1 MRERFA
7 VCLLF
12 FTASARADTI
22 QLVAGG
28 GTGGN
33 GSKAA
38 DAKLHQ
44 PFGCDFRADGAMV
57 FVEFTGSERLR
68 IVIADGT
75 VHTLAG
81 NGKKGLSGDGGPGK
95 DASFN
100 AMHAVLVSPEGLL
113 YVADSF
119 NHCVRTYDPV
129 KGRVDAFAG
138 TGMKGY
144 SGDGSPAKNATFNEA
159 YCIAAD
165 GKFEKLYV
173 VDLQNRR
180 VRVIDMKTKIVTN
193 FAGNGQKGVP
203 KDGEPALSQPL
214 VDPRAVAVDPKSGTV
229 YILERGGHALR
240 VVNAEGKIRT
250 VAGTGKAGAGELQ
263 MNGPKFVAVDR
274 DGSVL
279 IADTENHRI
288 VRYTPGSDKLKLVA
302 GTGKAGAQGVGGDPK
317 HCELNKPHG
326 VTVHPKTGQIY
337 ICDSSNHRILKI
349 EK

>member
-1 MRERFA
+1 MPRRIA
-7 VCLLF
+7 ICLLLF
-12 FTASARADTI
+12 AASAQADTI

-28 GTGGN
+28 GTGGD

-38 DAKLHQ
+38 EAKLHQ
-44 PFGCDFRADGAMV
+44 PFGCDFMADGSMV

-68 IVIADGT
+68 ILKPDGT

-81 NGKKGLSGDGGPGK
+81 NGKKGLTGNGGPGS

-100 AMHAVLVSPEGLL
+100 AMHAVLVAPDGML
-113 YVADSF
+113 YLADSF
-119 NHCVRTYDPV
+119 NHCVRTYDP
-129 KGRVDAFAG
+129 KTGKVDAFAG
-138 TGMKGY
+138 TGAKGY
-144 SGDGSPAKNATFNEA
+144 SGDGGPAKDATFNEA

-165 GKFEKLYV
+165 GKFEKMYV

-180 VRVIDMKTKIVTN
+180 VRVIEMKTKIVAN

-214 VDPRAVAVDPKSGTV
+214 VDPRAVAVDPKSGVV

-240 VVNAEGKIRT
+240 VVDAQGKIRT
-250 VAGTGKAGAGELQ
+250 VAGTGKAGAGETQ
-263 MNGPKFVAVDR
+263 MNGPKFVVVDR

-288 VRYTPGSDKLKLVA
+288 VRYTPGSPKLQLVA
-302 GTGKAGAQGVGGDPK
+302 GTGKSGSEGVGGSPK
-317 HCELNKPHG
+317 NCQLNKPHG
-326 VTVHPKTGQIY
+326 VLVHPKTGQLY

-349 EK
+349 ER

>member
-1 MRERFA
+1 MPARIA
-7 VCLLF
+7 ICLLL

-28 GTGGN
+28 GTGGD
-33 GSKAA
+33 GAKATE
-38 DAKLHQ
+38 AKLLQ
-44 PFGCDFRADGAMV
+44 PFGCDFMADGSMV

-68 IVIADGT
+68 ILKPDDTI
-75 VHTLAG
+75 HTLAG
-81 NGKKGLSGDGGPGK
+81 NGKKGLTGNGGSGQ

-100 AMHAVLVSPEGLL
+100 AMHAVLVAPDGMMYL
-113 YVADSF
+113 ADSF
-119 NHCVRTYDPV
+119 NHCVRTFDP
-129 KGRVDAFAG
+129 KTGIVDAFAG
-138 TGMKGY
+138 TGAKGY
-144 SGDGSPAKNATFNEA
+144 SGDGGPAKDATFNEA
-159 YCIAAD
+159 YCIAAN
-165 GKFEKLYV
+165 GKFEKMYV
-173 VDLQNRR
+173 VDLLNRR
-180 VRVIDMKTKIVTN
+180 VRVIDLKTKVVTN

-203 KDGEPALSQPL
+203 KDGEPAHSQPL
-214 VDPRAVAVDPKSGTV
+214 FDPRAVAVDPKSGVV

-240 VVNAEGKIRT
+240 VVDAEGKIRT
-250 VAGTGKAGAGELQ
+250 VAGTGKAGAGETM
-263 MNGPKFVAVDR
+263 MNGPKFVVVDR

-288 VRYTPGSDKLKLVA
+288 VRYTPGSDKLRLVA